1 MSHYNIHEAKAQL
14 SALVRKAMLGEEII
28 IAKDNKPVA
37 KLVAFAPMQRQ
48 RKPGSAKG
56 QVWIAPDFDA
66 PLDAFE
72 DYSR

>member
-1 MSHYNIHEAKAQL
+1 MSQPED
-14 SALVRKAMLGEEII
+14 VDPGEEII
-28 IAKDNKPVA
+28 TAKDNKAVAELVTFTPV
-37 KLVAFAPMQRQ
+37 QGQ